1 MNDQFAIL
9 RSCFSRS
16 WGGLELSTV
25 TTTDLLHR
33 RGHRVWLACPPASRL
48 AEECASRGIPV
59 LPLDVRGYAHPVLAA
74 RLSRF
79 LRRNSIEILHSELSR
94 DLATLVAAI
103 RFSGRKIPLLL
114 TKQMGSY
121 IMKRDP
127 LHRLTYAHVD
137 RVLAIS
143 NVLRKNVLETT
154 PMVPDRVVVLHHAV
168 DTEEFSPARGDRLRI
183 RREFGID
190 DTETLVGFVGRFS
203 PGKGHEDLLE
213 ALHLLKSGFPRL
225 RCLIVGEASL
235 GEKGYEQEIRS
246 MATRLDL
253 DTVVGFAGFRRD
265 VPAIMSAFDVF
276 AFPSH
281 AEAFGIVLIEAM
293 AMERPVVSTNCDGV
307 LDIVV
312 DGTTGVSVPPR
323 SPKEFAAGLARLL
336 LDSSLRERMGRAG
349 RQRVMHMFNQSTRI
363 ERLEEIYREVL
374 LERERRR

>member
-1 MNDQFAIL
+1 MNKRLTIL

-25 TTTDLLHR
+25 STTDLLQR

-48 AEECASRGIPV
+48 AEECTRRGIPV
-59 LPLDVRGYAHPVLAA
+59 LPLAVRGYAHPLLAV
-74 RLSRF
+74 RLARF
-79 LRRNSIEILHSELSR
+79 LRRNSVEILHSELSR
-94 DLATLVAAI
+94 DLATLVTAI

-121 IMKRDP
+121 IMKRDV
-127 LHRLTYAHVD
+127 LHRITYAHVD

-143 NVLRKNVLETT
+143 NVLRTNVLETT
-154 PMVPDRVVVLHHAV
+154 PMRPERVVVLHHAV
-168 DTEEFSPARGDRLRI
+168 DTEEFSPARGDRIRI
-183 RREFGID
+183 RREFGIND
-190 DTETLVGFVGRFS
+190 AETLVGFVGRFS

-213 ALHLLKSGFPRL
+213 ALRLLKPRFPL
-225 RCLIVGEASL
+225 VRCLIIGEASL
-235 GEKGYEQEIRS
+235 GEKVYEQEIRA
-246 MATRLDL
+246 MTTRLDL
-253 DTVVGFAGFRRD
+253 DSVVRFAGFRPD
-265 VPAIMSAFDVF
+265 IPALMSAFDVF

-323 SPKEFAAGLARLL
+323 NPGKFAAGLARLIV
-336 LDSSLRERMGRAG
+336 DPSLRERMGRAG
-349 RQRVMHMFNQSTRI
+349 RHRVQQMFNQSTRI
-363 ERLEEIYREVL
+363 ERLEEIYQEVL
-374 LERERRR
+374 LEGERRL